1 MASGA
6 AEKPRSQT
14 MQAGT
19 MAPSQDCLGVLLECL
34 RSTWEGQ
41 EAAASCASRF
51 LACVAGTEQEEQ
63 LRRVL
68 SFIEAVRGSLSER
81 LELKHARAV
90 EENTVTEASRKR
102 SRCDAG
108 VDDKEEGRSEV
119 SGAAECASRC
129 GSSKWTVL

>member
-1 MASGA
+1 MVSGA
-6 AEKPRSQT
+6 AEKPHSQT

-19 MAPSQDCLGVLLECL
+19 MAPSQDCLDVLLECL

-51 LACVAGTEQEEQ
+51 LACVAEAEQEEQ

-68 SFIEAVRGSLSER
+68 SFVEAVLGPLLER
-81 LELKHARAV
+81 VKRKEARASGGGVV
-90 EENTVTEASRKR
+90 EQTIGKR

-108 VDDKEEGRSEV
+108 GDDKEEGRSEV
-119 SGAAECASRC
+119 SGPAQ
-129 GSSKWTVL
+129 